1 MKKVAVFP
9 GSFDPFTKGH
19 QAIVEKSLGL
29 FDELIIAIGVNSTKS
44 PYFPLENRIM
54 HIKSQIPAG
63 PSISIVTYEKLTVEL
78 CKDLGANYIV
88 RGLRDSKD
96 FEYEK
101 AIAQMNLTMSGIE
114 TVFFLTNPEYAA
126 INSTIVREVH
136 KNKGDITHFVTNAHL
151 LV

>member
-1 MKKVAVFP
+1 MKRVALFP

-19 QAIVEKSLGL
+19 QAVVSKCLTL
-29 FDELIIAIGVNSTKS
+29 FDEVIIAIGVNSTKA
-44 PYFPLENRIM
+44 PYFPLDKRKL
-54 HIKSQIPAG
+54 HIESQFPEGSA
-63 PSISIVTYEKLTVEL
+63 ISIVTYQKLTVDL
-78 CKDLGANYIV
+78 CKDLGASFIV

-101 AIAQMNLTMSGIE
+101 SIAQMNTVMSGIE
-114 TVFFLTNPEYAA
+114 TIFFLTNAEFSA

-136 KNKGDITHFVTNAHL
+136 KNNGDISHFVTNSHM